1 MKKEKKKIPDFKN
14 EEEDREF
21 WGANDSTEYIAWS
34 DSKSVR
40 LSDLKPSEKTISI
53 RMPKFLIADLKF
65 LGNQQGVPYQSLL
78 KIFVAEKIKEELSH
92 KSK

>member
-1 MKKEKKKIPDFKN
+1 MRKRSENFG
-14 EEEDREF
+14 
-21 WGANDSTEYIAWS
+21 GANDSTEYIHWS

-40 LSDLKPSEKTISI
+40 LSDLKPSETTISI

-78 KIFVAEKIKEELSH
+78 KIFVAEKTKEELSL
-92 KSK
+92 KSKKTLKSQKK